1 MAYTTVNDPTEYF
14 NTKLYTGNGTL
25 GHAIKGVGFK
35 PDWVWVKDRSEAHDH
50 KITDSSRLGGGSGPT
65 RTLEAN
71 TTGAEYDD
79 QGEGSDATTSF
90 DTDGF
95 TLGSNDNYNEKSNT
109 YVAWCWKAN
118 GATTTTNDASSTSIG
133 TIDSV
138 HQANTTAGFSI
149 VTYTAD
155 GNNNASFAHGLGT
168 APKWVLI
175 KNRDT
180 ARSWLVGHHKI
191 GFTHTTGHLNSTD
204 DADEDAVYFNNTAPT
219 STVVT
224 LGTNEAGNESGDKFV
239 AYCFAEVQG
248 YSKFGTYTG
257 NGAEAGPYIYT
268 GFKPAWLMIKNMGA
282 AEEWV
287 LQDSTRSI
295 DNPATINTRVDANIT
310 EADASSLDI
319 NYHSNGFKIKSD
331 QAQLNSND
339 VQYAYMAFAESP
351 FVTSNGTPNTAR

>member
-35 PDWVWVKDRSEAHDH
+35 PDWVWVKDRAEAHDH
-50 KITDSSRLGGGSGPT
+50 KITDSSRLSSGNPT
-65 RTLEAN
+65 ITLESN
-71 TTGAEYDD
+71 TNIAEYDD
-79 QGEGSDATTSF
+79 ADPAATTSF

-118 GATTTTNDASSTSIG
+118 GATTTTNDASSTGVG

-138 HQANTTAGFSI
+138 YQANTAAGFSI

-180 ARSWLVGHHKI
+180 ARSWLVGHHKV
-191 GFTHTTGHLNSTD
+191 GFTHTAGHLNSSD
-204 DADEDAVYFNNTAPT
+204 DADSDAVYFNNTAPT

-224 LGTNEAGNESGDKFV
+224 LGTNEAGNEDGDKFV

-248 YSKFGTYTG
+248 YSKFGIYTG
-257 NGAEAGPYIYT
+257 NGNSNGPFVYT
-268 GFKPAWLMIKNMGA
+268 GFKPAFVMIKNTA
-282 AEEWV
+282 
-287 LQDSTRSI
+287 DSTNWNIEDNERSI
-295 DNPATINTRVDANIT
+295 QNKIDDVLLANGSDVEEAVSGKSINF
-310 EADASSLDI
+310 
-319 NYHSNGFKIKSD
+319 YSNGFKLKGTD
-331 QAQLNSND
+331 NETNDNND
-339 VQYAYMAFAESP
+339 VHIYMAFAASP
-351 FVTSNGTPNTAR
+351 FVTSNGTPNTAE